1 MYQSHITES
10 EEEMKRLLQYKAKL
24 KAALAEETI
33 RARQY
38 NAAAKALKKVTNE
51 TIELQRKV
59 EDELAK
65 HTKDI

>member
-1 MYQSHITES
+1 
-10 EEEMKRLLQYKAKL
+10 MKRLLQYKAKL

-33 RARQY
+33 RTRQY

-59 EDELAK
+59 EDETVKLAQA
-65 HTKDI
+65 TSRTESAQ

>member
-1 MYQSHITES
+1 V
-10 EEEMKRLLQYKAKL
+10 KRLLQYKAKL

-59 EDELAK
+59 ENESAK
-65 HTKDI
+65 LEEATSRTESAQ

>member
-1 MYQSHITES
+1 V
-10 EEEMKRLLQYKAKL
+10 KRLLQYKAKL
-24 KAALAEETI
+24 KAAMAEETI

-38 NAAAKALKKVTNE
+38 NAAARALKKITAE

-59 EDELAK
+59 EHELAK